1 MRGGRYKTIPSPAL
15 PGHLSPRGA
24 SVTLDPSTRIY
35 FLVSVS
41 VLPPVGN
48 VPLHPSTRISFLVPV
63 SELPP
68 VGSETLGPM
77 AYREGEGT

>member
-35 FLVSVS
+35 FLV
-41 VLPPVGN
+41 P
-48 VPLHPSTRISFLVPV
+48 I

-68 VGSETLGPM
+68 VASMMLEPM
-77 AYREGEGT
+77 AYREGEIT